1 MVKVCRSRLVQLLH
15 LTLFCTIFAAEGLV
29 AEDATPI
36 HTTSGFVVGLPPDAA
51 GIRAY
56 LGIPYS
62 EPPVGERRFMPPIPA
77 KESTRLLR
85 AVEFGPPSAQ
95 RDENEDVHE
104 FGEFFNESSL
114 TLNIWTPGLS
124 GARPVMVWIHGG
136 GNTQGSSREAAYSG
150 AQLAARGQVVVV
162 SLNYRL
168 GIFGFVDMSVLG
180 GARYRESANS
190 GLLDQLLA
198 LRWVRQNV
206 AAFGGDPRNVT
217 VFGNSAGAADISALL
232 AVHSPEQ
239 YFHRA
244 IIQSG
249 FANTTKSK
257 DVARRWSRAMLE
269 RSHIKSMRELL
280 AKSPKE
286 LLAVQAAAL
295 RGVAELESDL
305 SFQPTVDGS
314 LIREFPLD
322 ALQHGNAR
330 NVDLILGTTLNELRL
345 YLKYS
350 PELRTAQLTDIPGLR
365 DLPEN
370 KRRELWDEYRRPR
383 GHMTHGQVA
392 LDVGGDYW
400 FRAGAI
406 RMAEAQLV
414 YNKNVYMYLFAWRAA
429 DPELGAPHAIE
440 LPFVFGNAL
449 GRSPL
454 LGDLDDPSSSAAV
467 EALTATVQEYWSSF
481 ARIGQPVAKGGVN
494 WPRYD
499 LESRR
504 TIVFD
509 RTVKVLMDPY
519 AKERELFDGV
529 ELNRRAR

>member
-1 MVKVCRSRLVQLLH
+1 MVAACRSRVVWLFYLALVG
-15 LTLFCTIFAAEGLV
+15 TIFAVQSIAAEN
-29 AEDATPI
+29 AAPI
-36 HTTSGFVVGLPPDAA
+36 HTTSGFVVGLPADP
-51 GIRAY
+51 GGVRAY
-56 LGIPYS
+56 LGIPYA
-62 EPPVGERRFMPPIPA
+62 EPPVGEHRFLPPIPV
-77 KESTRLLR
+77 KESTRTLH

-104 FGEFFNESSL
+104 FGEFLNENSL
-114 TLNIWTPGLS
+114 TLNVWTPGVA

-136 GNTQGSSREAAYSG
+136 GNTQGSSREAAYNG
-150 AQLAARGQVVVV
+150 ARIAARGQVIVV

-180 GARYRESANS
+180 GPRYRKSANN

-198 LRWVRQNV
+198 LRWIKQNI
-206 AAFGGDPRNVT
+206 AAFGGNPGNVT
-217 VFGNSAGAADISALL
+217 VFGNSAGGADISALL

-257 DVARRWSRAMLE
+257 EVAQRLSSAMLG
-269 RSHIKSMRELL
+269 RSHIRSMRELL

-286 LLAVQAAAL
+286 LLAAQAAAL
-295 RGVAELESDL
+295 KEMSELESDL

-314 LIREFPLD
+314 LVREFPLD
-322 ALQHGNAR
+322 ALRHGNAR

-345 YLKYS
+345 YLKYN
-350 PELRTAQLTDIPGLR
+350 PELRNAQLTDIPGVR

-370 KRRELWDEYRRPR
+370 KQRELWDEYHASRE
-383 GHMTHGQVA
+383 HMTEGQVV
-392 LDVGGDYW
+392 LDIGGDYW

-414 YNKNVYMYLFAWRAA
+414 YNKNVYMYLFAWHAV

-440 LPFVFGNAL
+440 LPFVFGNES
-449 GRSPL
+449 GHSPL
-454 LGDLDDPSSSAAV
+454 LGDLDDPATGSAV
-467 EALTATVQEYWSSF
+467 RALTAKVQEYWSSF
-481 ARIGQPVAKGGVN
+481 ARTGQPVAKGDVD

-499 LESRR
+499 GESRR

-509 RTVKVLMDPY
+509 RTVKVLSDPY
-519 AKERELFDGV
+519 AKERGLFDGV
-529 ELNRRAR
+529 ELNRRIR